1 MKKRTW
7 CKFALLALL
16 AATIVAPARADAGVS
31 LGLSSWYAW
40 WDTSPDYGFETD
52 PELLLGP
59 VLGVDF
65 AERWSLTSVLLVGT
79 YHARSDINPEY
90 TYRRY
95 DSDSA
100 LNYSLN
106 RYFKVFAGFKY
117 MRYDTTCD
125 QLDFD
130 EKQISYGPGIGMGFT
145 LPLSDSLFAIANVS
159 AMYLFGL
166 QRGEYTDYTE
176 AGFNTALGL
185 AYYITPIATTITAGV
200 RYQVFET
207 RSVDED
213 QTHHFY
219 GVTLAAVWHF
229 STGTSDVE

>member
-1 MKKRTW
+1 MKKTTW
-7 CKFALLALL
+7 CRFALLALL

-40 WDTSPDYGFETD
+40 WDTSPDYGYETD
-52 PELLLGP
+52 PEPLYGP

-65 AERWSLTSVLLVGT
+65 AERWSLTSVLLMGT
-79 YHARSDINPEY
+79 YYAKSDMGFEEHK
-90 TYRRY
+90 YRRY
-95 DSDSA
+95 DSDTA

-117 MRYDTTCD
+117 MRYDEPD
-125 QLDFD
+125 I
-130 EKQISYGPGIGMGFT
+130 KQISYGPGIGMGFT
-145 LPLSDSLFAIANVS
+145 LPLTDSLFAIANVS

-166 QRGEYTDYTE
+166 QRGVYTDYTE